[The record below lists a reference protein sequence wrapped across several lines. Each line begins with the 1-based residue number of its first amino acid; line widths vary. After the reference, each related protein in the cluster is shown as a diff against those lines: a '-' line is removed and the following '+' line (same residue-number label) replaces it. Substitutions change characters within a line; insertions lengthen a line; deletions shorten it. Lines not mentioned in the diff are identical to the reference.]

1 MSPTTCENS
10 EVFQNEVLEKELR
23 YPGISASPKEIEDLA
38 RSVRRRQAVYRFKA
52 HVPIPWVIF
61 IGGTGT
67 GKSTIFNALCGE
79 TISKTGVERPQ
90 TDGPVLYLHR
100 RISLA
105 EYFPFSDTLNNHLK
119 GDETPPNGTAGSAGN
134 YTIIRH
140 ERDELAHV
148 ILADAPDLDSIDRRH
163 REIVDDLYLMADY
176 IVFIA
181 SQEKYADAVPSSLL
195 SRIIEEGKPC
205 LFVLNK
211 ASDSLSAGDVLDL
224 YSRQGLTLEEKNTVT
239 IPYVQGGIHKVPL
252 DSEPLRS
259 FRDFFFRTMTIE
271 KSAALIDEG
280 RNVTAGILGEEIDH
294 LVALLETESEESE
307 AWRARLDALFLEKGR
322 VLLAAMADR
331 YKKGNLLAIQKEV
344 RRVFSRYDVLAGPR
358 RYVARLVT
366 LPFRLIGLRP
376 RLQQNSRKKELID
389 AGRRIDFT
397 PVLFGIDDINRAVLE
412 NFSPADVAAPLYR
425 ALRNPEVPLSSTE
438 ITDKLEALRVDL
450 AAWLEDMFSEL
461 MKGIPR
467 HKELGIYSTSIL
479 WGTAIVSFEIV
490 LGGGFGL
497 LEAILD
503 SFIAPLITK
512 GSSELF
518 AYNELRQIAR
528 ELDSRNREGLLAILE
543 EQKTRYHESLLSVT
557 TAEETFELL
566 RRLGKERERRHD

>member
-1 MSPTTCENS
+1 MSPTASENS
-10 EVFQNEVLEKELR
+10 EVLQNETLEEELR
-23 YPGISASPKEIEDLA
+23 YPGISVSPEDIEQLA
-38 RSVRRRQAVYRFKA
+38 RSVRRRQAVYRFKG
-52 HVPIPWVIF
+52 HVPIPWVVF

-67 GKSTIFNALCGE
+67 GKSTIFNILCGE

-90 TDGPVLYLHR
+90 TDGPILYLHR
-100 RISLA
+100 RVSLG
-105 EYFPFSDTLNNHLK
+105 EYFPFSETLNNH
-119 GDETPPNGTAGSAGN
+119 GNEDGPPPDGTAGSAGS

-140 ERDELAHV
+140 ERDDLAHL
-148 ILADAPDLDSIDRRH
+148 ILADAPDVDSVDRRH
-163 REIVDDLYLMADY
+163 REIVDDLYLLADY

-195 SRIIEEGKPC
+195 GRIMEDGKPC
-205 LFVLNK
+205 LFILNK
-211 ASDSLSAGDVLDL
+211 ASDSLCAHDVLSL
-224 YSRQGLTLEEKNTVT
+224 YSRQGLTMEERNTVT
-239 IPYVQGGIHKVPL
+239 IPYAPGGILNVPL
-252 DSEPLRS
+252 NSEPLRN
-259 FRDFFFRTMTIE
+259 FRDSFFRTMTTE
-271 KSAALIDEG
+271 KSAELIDEG
-280 RNVTAGILGEEIDH
+280 RKATTAILGDEIDR
-294 LVALLETESEESE
+294 LVALLEAESEESE
-307 AWRARLDALFLEKGR
+307 AWRARLDTLFLEKGR
-322 VLLAAMADR
+322 ALLAAMADR

-358 RYVARLVT
+358 RYVARLVSMP
-366 LPFRLIGLRP
+366 LRLIGLRP
-376 RLQQNSRKKELID
+376 RPQQDSRKKDLID

-412 NFSPADVAAPLYR
+412 DFSPADVTAPLYR
-425 ALRNPEVPLSSTE
+425 ALRNPEVPLSPTE
-438 ITDKLEALRVDL
+438 ITGKLESLQEGL
-450 AAWLEDMFSEL
+450 AAWLEDMFGKL

-479 WGTAIVSFEIV
+479 WGTAIISFEIV

-503 SFIAPLITK
+503 SFIAPLVTK

-543 EQKTRYHESLLSVT
+543 EQKRRYHDSLLSVT
-557 TAEETFELL
+557 TSEETLELL
-566 RRLGKERERRHD
+566 RRLRKEGETSP